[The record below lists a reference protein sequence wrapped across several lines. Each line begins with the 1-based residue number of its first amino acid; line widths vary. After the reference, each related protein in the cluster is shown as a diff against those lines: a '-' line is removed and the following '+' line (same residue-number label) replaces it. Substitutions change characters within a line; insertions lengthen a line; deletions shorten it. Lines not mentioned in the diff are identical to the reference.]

1 MLESTISVGIP
12 MERTVCGATQQQSM
26 SDGSVVMFLSAK
38 IQTPSRNLN
47 PKLNLSFQLQRQQL
61 VSHYFAIPIHFNIIF
76 LYLYF
81 DNNLP
86 FFAVSCKLFNY
97 IYFYFFAQIHVSI
110 VEGFCP
116 EVCINIYEPV
126 CGSDGKTYSNDCFL
140 QMVKS
145 IPWFPFAIVGYQF
158 SLQTCLTVQCTWNL
172 LRSLIQ
178 YPGCLYIYQFPHKSI
193 RRWMCSG

>member
-1 MLESTISVGIP
+1 MLESTTSVEIP
-12 MERTVCGATQQQSM
+12 MERTVSGATQQQSM

-61 VSHYFAIPIHFNIIF
+61 VSHYYYTTTTHYTAIPIHFNIIF
-76 LYLYF
+76 HYLYF
-81 DNNLP
+81 DNNLS
-86 FFAVSCKLFNY
+86 FFAVSCKLFND
-97 IYFYFFAQIHVSI
+97 IYFYFFAQIHVSFVI
-110 VEGFCP
+110 GFCP

-145 IPWFPFAIVGYQF
+145 IP
-158 SLQTCLTVQCTWNL
+158 
-172 LRSLIQ
+172 
-178 YPGCLYIYQFPHKSI
+178 
-193 RRWMCSG
+193 

>member
-1 MLESTISVGIP
+1 MSESTTSVEIP

-26 SDGSVVMFLSAK
+26 LDGSGVMFLSAK

-61 VSHYFAIPIHFNIIF
+61 VSHYFAIPIHFNMIF

-81 DNNLP
+81 DNNLS
-86 FFAVSCKLFNY
+86 FFLAFSCKLFND

-110 VEGFCP
+110 VIGFCP

-145 IPWFPFAIVGYQF
+145 IF
-158 SLQTCLTVQCTWNL
+158 
-172 LRSLIQ
+172 
-178 YPGCLYIYQFPHKSI
+178 
-193 RRWMCSG
+193 

>member
-1 MLESTISVGIP
+1 
-12 MERTVCGATQQQSM
+12 MERTESGATQQQSM

-86 FFAVSCKLFNY
+86 FFAVFCKLFNDM
-97 IYFYFFAQIHVSI
+97 YFYFFGLIYVSI

-116 EVCINIYEPV
+116 ELCINIYEPV

-145 IPWFPFAIVGYQF
+145 IPWFPFAIVKYQL
-158 SLQTCLTVQCTWNL
+158 SLQTFLTVQCTWNL
-172 LRSLIQ
+172 LKYFIQ
-178 YPGCLYIYQFPHKSI
+178 YPGYLYIYQFHHKSI

>member
-1 MLESTISVGIP
+1 
-12 MERTVCGATQQQSM
+12 MERTVSGATQQQSM

-38 IQTPSRNLN
+38 IQTPNRNLN

-76 LYLYF
+76 HYLYF
-81 DNNLP
+81 DNNLS
-86 FFAVSCKLFNY
+86 FFAVSCKLFND

-110 VEGFCP
+110 VIGFCP

-145 IPWFPFAIVGYQF
+145 IPWFPFAIVEYQF
-158 SLQTCLTVQCTWNL
+158 SLQTVLTVPCTWNL
-172 LRSLIQ
+172 LRYLIQ
-178 YPGCLYIYQFPHKSI
+178 YPGCLYIYQFHHKSI